1 MIPTG
6 KRQCLGESL
15 ARAELFL
22 FFSCLLHQ
30 FSFTVQVNNIV
41 DLTEGDP
48 SFIEAKKKAENI
60 TRFLYPGF
68 GLD

>member
-1 MIPTG
+1 MMIPTG

-30 FSFTVQVNNIV
+30 FSFTVQVISIV
-41 DLTEGDP
+41 DLTKEDP
-48 SFIEAKKKAENI
+48 YIFVTKNLSTIS
-60 TRFLYPGF
+60 
-68 GLD
+68 